1 MFAIPY
7 RNKGVKANPHLSQ
20 SGKKTTTLYAIIN
33 ITHANILIVH
43 LCPTL
48 SIRIPRNGENIE
60 YIKNGIGIYEPAS
73 PGVNLYF
80 AIKIY
85 SAN

>member
-7 RNKGVKANPHLSQ
+7 RNKGVRANPHLSQ

-48 SIRIPRNGENIE
+48 SIKIPKNGENIE
-60 YIKNGIGIYEPAS
+60 YIKYGIGIYAPAYIAL
-73 PGVNLYF
+73 NLYF
-80 AIKIY
+80 AISIY